1 MIYLGFAFLTALFES
16 LKDLSG
22 KFGLG
27 QLNEF
32 FISWSMSALALPI
45 LLPILFYVGIPELN
59 ATFWKAIMVGGVLN
73 AVSLVLYM
81 RAIRVSDLSVTI
93 PMITFTPM
101 FLLITSPFMVG
112 EYPSTIGVFGVLLI
126 VGGSYLLN
134 IQSRG
139 QGVLEPFKRLLVDP
153 GPRLMLLVAFIWSFT
168 SNIDKIGV
176 QNSSPIFWSVAMTSF
191 LAVSLF
197 PIMLKFSDHSKEK
210 IISQAKPLI
219 AIGLFNAL
227 TFVTQMIAIN
237 FVFVAYVISIKR
249 GSAILSVFWGHFF
262 FDEKG
267 LRERLVGVIIM
278 VAGVF
283 LITLS

>member
-1 MIYLGFAFLTALFES
+1 MIYLVFAFLTALFES

-27 QLNEF
+27 RLDEF
-32 FISWSMSALALPI
+32 FIAWSMSALALPL
-45 LLPILFYVGIPELN
+45 LLPILLITGIPELN
-59 ATFWKAIMVGGVLN
+59 STFWYALLAGGVLN
-73 AVSLVLYM
+73 AITLVMYM
-81 RAIRVSDLSVTI
+81 RAIRMSDLSVTI

-101 FLLITSPFMVG
+101 FLLITSPFMLG
-112 EYPSTIGVFGVLLI
+112 EYPSAVGVAGVLLI
-126 VGGSYLLN
+126 VGGSYMLN
-134 IQSRG
+134 IKVRG
-139 QGVLEPFKRLLVDP
+139 EGFLEPFKKLVVDP

-168 SNIDKIGV
+168 ANIDKIGV
-176 QNSSPIFWSVAMTSF
+176 QNSSPIFWSVAMTCF
-191 LAVSLF
+191 LAVALF
-197 PIMLKFSDHSKEK
+197 PVMLKFSDHSREDIRK
-210 IISQAKPLI
+210 QAKPLI
-219 AIGLFNAL
+219 ALGVFNAL

-237 FVFVAYVISIKR
+237 FIFVAYVISIKR
-249 GSAILSVFWGHFF
+249 GSAILSVFWGYFF

>member
-45 LLPILFYVGIPELN
+45 LLPILLYLGIPELN

-93 PMITFTPM
+93 PMITFTPL

-176 QNSSPIFWSVAMTSF
+176 QNSSPIFWSVAMTCF
-191 LAVSLF
+191 LTVALF
-197 PIMLKFSDHSKEK
+197 PLMLRFSDHSKDK
-210 IISQAKPLI
+210 IISQSKPL
-219 AIGLFNAL
+219 
-227 TFVTQMIAIN
+227 
-237 FVFVAYVISIKR
+237 
-249 GSAILSVFWGHFF
+249 
-262 FDEKG
+262 
-267 LRERLVGVIIM
+267 
-278 VAGVF
+278 
-283 LITLS
+283 

>member
-32 FISWSMSALALPI
+32 FISWAMSALALPI

-81 RAIRVSDLSVTI
+81 RAIRMSDLSVTI

-112 EYPSTIGVFGVLLI
+112 EYPSTIGV
-126 VGGSYLLN
+126 
-134 IQSRG
+134 
-139 QGVLEPFKRLLVDP
+139 LV
-153 GPRLMLLVAFIWSFT
+153 F
-168 SNIDKIGV
+168 
-176 QNSSPIFWSVAMTSF
+176 
-191 LAVSLF
+191 
-197 PIMLKFSDHSKEK
+197 
-210 IISQAKPLI
+210 
-219 AIGLFNAL
+219 
-227 TFVTQMIAIN
+227 
-237 FVFVAYVISIKR
+237 Y
-249 GSAILSVFWGHFF
+249 
-262 FDEKG
+262 
-267 LRERLVGVIIM
+267 
-278 VAGVF
+278 
-283 LITLS
+283 

>member
-1 MIYLGFAFLTALFES
+1 MIYIGFAFLTALFES

-27 QLNEF
+27 RLDEF
-32 FISWSMSALALPI
+32 FIAWAMSALALPL
-45 LLPILFYVGIPELN
+45 LLPILLITGIPELN
-59 ATFWKAIMVGGVLN
+59 ATFWQAILVGGFLN

-81 RAIRVSDLSVTI
+81 RAIRMSDLSVTI

-126 VGGSYLLN
+126 VGGSYMLN

-139 QGVLEPFKRLLVDP
+139 QGILEPFRRLLVDR

-176 QNSSPIFWSVAMTSF
+176 QNSSPIFWSVAMTGF

-197 PIMLKFSDHSKEK
+197 PIMLRYSDHSKEK
-210 IISQAKPLI
+210 IMSQAKPLI
-219 AIGLFNAL
+219 ALGVFNAL

-249 GSAILSVFWGHFF
+249 GSAILSVFWGHLF